1 MPFVDP
7 TNTWR
12 VRSSKTIPTPEQTPT
27 TLPYIILDAKLQ
39 KEGVASWIPFNQI
52 VNINIVY
59 IQTICQ

>member
-1 MPFVDP
+1 MNIKTQGSRIKTMPFVDP

-39 KEGVASWIPFNQI
+39 KEGVAS
-52 VNINIVY
+52 
-59 IQTICQ
+59 